1 MLQFIFTQ
9 PSLFLL
15 LISAILTGAMAEPSF
30 ASLIVHI
37 INLGLLL
44 AIRIEAKK
52 NYPVASIFIL
62 LSVGLTAVMTRESYI
77 TILFQV
83 LNLGILILI
92 AVFSSLEMQ
101 RDRPR

>member
-1 MLQFIFTQ
+1 MIQFISNQ

-44 AIRIEAKK
+44 AIRIEAKR
-52 NYPVASIFIL
+52 NYPAASIFIL
-62 LSVGLTAVMTRESYI
+62 LSVGLTAVMTREQLI
-77 TILFQV
+77 TIIFQAI
-83 LNLGILILI
+83 NFGILILI
-92 AVFSSLEMQ
+92 AVFSSLEA
-101 RDRPR
+101 RRVR